1 MEHHVEAAKVV
12 PAVETAPPLTAP
24 LLADLARRPHVV
36 GHDPTVAAHAVE
48 PHVHVIQHPPLVPLV
63 PGIQI
68 RIGHERR
75 GAERVGNVSVQHDV
89 VEQLD
94 DLVASRRG
102 LLPILLQVLDDR
114 MEGGPHAV
122 VAVAVSL
129 AALQPGDHLLGIGV
143 QEGACAAVDGRADDL
158 VARIVVRRLRVLAH
172 EHGREAPRAVHV
184 LGAGRLGQTKVI
196 EGHVA
201 FALMVPIRNPP
212 PSAAVRRT
220 LAGRQG
226 QAVILVVRLREL
238 PGEKRIPPAA
248 TARSRHRVPRA
259 DGQVVY
265 APVGAQRIEEA
276 PIVDPLIEVIY
287 VVGEVDD
294 AAGIGVLRHHH
305 VGRLLH
311 ERDELPLQQRPR
323 RRSSNLSSRQRRH
336 VRQRDGVR

>member
-1 MEHHVEAAKVV
+1 
-12 PAVETAPPLTAP
+12 
-24 LLADLARRPHVV
+24 
-36 GHDPTVAAHAVE
+36 
-48 PHVHVIQHPPLVPLV
+48 
-63 PGIQI
+63 
-68 RIGHERR
+68 
-75 GAERVGNVSVQHDV
+75 
-89 VEQLD
+89 
-94 DLVASRRG
+94 
-102 LLPILLQVLDDR
+102 

-129 AALQPGDHLLGIGV
+129 AALQPGNHLLGIGV

-172 EHGREAPRAVHV
+172 EHGGEAPRAIHV
-184 LGAGRLGQTKVI
+184 FGAGRLGQTKVI

-238 PGEKRIPPAA
+238 PGKKRIPPAA

-311 ERDELPLQQRPR
+311 ERDKLALQQRPR
-323 RRSSNLSSRQRRH
+323 RRGGDLGGRQRHH
-336 VRQRDGVR
+336 VRERDGVR